1 MKQISRYLGATLLAG
16 IADEV
21 SDLRIAPPAG
31 QRGRQSQR
39 PAGGGPADPGVGHV
53 VGLTTVKP

>member
-21 SDLRIAPPAG
+21 SDLHITPSLDSVAVSHNG
-31 QRGRQSQR
+31 Q
-39 PAGGGPADPGVGHV
+39 PVVDPR
-53 VGLTTVKP
+53 TPEWAMSWA